1 MGLIQAMIMMLLVSG
16 MMLLVLKYASI
27 SAKHT
32 ADSYLHEQAELYLN
46 SSIEKA
52 LLAISAYDRKLHD
65 DCYKSYSDSTPL
77 NYGKKFSVY
86 IKMETYYLLKDSEDI
101 GYCDTSI
108 VTPITTPES
117 HGMVIM
123 DVEVNATIDGVLTKR
138 ILRRTLQRP

>member
-16 MMLLVLKYASI
+16 MMILVLKYASI
-27 SAKHT
+27 SSKHT

-52 LLAISAYDRKLHD
+52 LLAISAYDRSAGE
-65 DCYKSYSDSTPL
+65 CYDIYSDSKS
-77 NYGKKFSVY
+77 NHGKTFSVS
-86 IKMETYYLLKDSEDI
+86 IKMERYYLYNETCSNVNYTI
-101 GYCDTSI
+101 
-108 VTPITTPES
+108 ITTSES

-123 DVEVNATIDGVLTKR
+123 DVEVNATIDGILTTR

>member
-52 LLAISAYDRKLHD
+52 LLAISAYDRSAG
-65 DCYKSYSDSTPL
+65 DCYATYSDS
-77 NYGKKFSVY
+77 NSNRGKVFSVN
-86 IKMETYYLLKDSEDI
+86 ITMERYYLYNESCSNVD
-101 GYCDTSI
+101 YT
-108 VTPITTPES
+108 TITTPES
-117 HGMVIM
+117 HGMLIM
-123 DVEVNATIDGVLTKR
+123 DVEVNATIDGILTTR